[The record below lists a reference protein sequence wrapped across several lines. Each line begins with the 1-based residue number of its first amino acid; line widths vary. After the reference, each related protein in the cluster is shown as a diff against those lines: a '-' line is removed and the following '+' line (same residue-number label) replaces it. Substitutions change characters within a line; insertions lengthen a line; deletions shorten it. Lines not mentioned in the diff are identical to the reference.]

1 MLSSPLQ
8 NPGLSYPY
16 LEGGSGGQAKEEG
29 KEKETENNYKK
40 KKNPSTEPG
49 NLEYTVISAGQ
60 HTKAKREVPG
70 QVSLRLNICLSLSK
84 LINPLQF

>member
-1 MLSSPLQ
+1 M
-8 NPGLSYPY
+8 
-16 LEGGSGGQAKEEG
+16 GGRQRRKERR
-29 KEKETENNYKK
+29 KRRKTIKK
-40 KKNPSTEPG
+40 KKNPSTEPD